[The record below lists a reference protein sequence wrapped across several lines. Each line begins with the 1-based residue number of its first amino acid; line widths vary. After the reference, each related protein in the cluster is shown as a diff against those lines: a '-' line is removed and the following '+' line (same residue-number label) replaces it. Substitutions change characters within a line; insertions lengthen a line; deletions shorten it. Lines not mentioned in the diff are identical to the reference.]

1 MSSANVRLK
10 LHFDLD
16 LAVPAQLSALD
27 HERLCKALATA
38 LGATVIQGLPVI
50 AGKQLAKA
58 GVTVVGSHHHLDA
71 VSLVMQAVDRRR
83 IIDVAP
89 HLTDREVVLLAT
101 KAAAKLPASPVE
113 AAAYLRRQAL
123 ALVNEYRLVP
133 CSVAVLLSSGKP
145 ARIEGRLNLTNGHIF
160 LGEEHRQTRLQANQ
174 GPLQVSIDGTSIVV
188 AADSSGHTLTGP
200 VLDVQVPVL
209 VPHRDAL
216 IARWQAG

>member
-27 HERLCKALATA
+27 HERLCKAFATV

-50 AGKQLAKA
+50 AGKQLGKA
-58 GVTVVGSHHHLDA
+58 GITVVGSHHHLDA
-71 VSLVMQAVDRRR
+71 VSLVSRAVDRCQ
-83 IIDVAP
+83 IIAVAP
-89 HLTDREVVLLAT
+89 HLTDKEVDFLAT
-101 KAAAKLPASPVE
+101 KAAPKLPASPSE
-113 AAAYLRRQAL
+113 ASGYLRRQAL

-133 CSVAVLLSSGKP
+133 CSVAALLSSGQP
-145 ARIEGRLNLTNGHIF
+145 ASIAGRLNLTNGHIF

-174 GPLQVSIDGTSIVV
+174 GPLRVSIDGTSVVV
-188 AADSSGHTLTGP
+188 AAESSGHTLTGP

-216 IARWQAG
+216 IARWQAA